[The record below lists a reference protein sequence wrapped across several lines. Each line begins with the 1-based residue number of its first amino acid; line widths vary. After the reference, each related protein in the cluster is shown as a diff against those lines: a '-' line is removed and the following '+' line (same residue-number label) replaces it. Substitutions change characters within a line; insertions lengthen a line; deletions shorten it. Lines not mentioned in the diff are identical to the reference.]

1 MNFGEKLR
9 QARKNCRL
17 TQKELAEAILLML
30 DERWADAETALSR
43 LTSQPEVSEAAT
55 ANLELVKLM
64 R

>member
-1 MNFGEKLR
+1 
-9 QARKNCRL
+9 
-17 TQKELAEAILLML
+17 ML